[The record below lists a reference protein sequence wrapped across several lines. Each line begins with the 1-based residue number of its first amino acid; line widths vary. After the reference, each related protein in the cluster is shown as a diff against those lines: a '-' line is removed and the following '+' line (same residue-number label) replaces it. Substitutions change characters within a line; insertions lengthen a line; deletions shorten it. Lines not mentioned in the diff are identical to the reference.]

1 MIPVECG
8 AALVNTC
15 GNPLNQEGNIMD
27 VLKAQYEARAKDLEA
42 AKAIVDLCATEDRAM
57 TVDERVTFDRT
68 TEEFSRRSAM
78 IEELKRMSAHEAEVR
93 ASQAGAEDQIR
104 PVGQVVKPSNDVET
118 IRSMARGEIR
128 SAEFGA
134 RENRDVLTSST
145 GSPVPTNFF
154 DSVILLAKAV
164 GPMLTV
170 GTTLNTAGGENLQ
183 IPRLSTYS
191 VGTVNAQAATLGE
204 SDPAFSAFIT
214 LGAFKYGFLTQ
225 ISRELLEDSGVD
237 ILALLAQNCG
247 IALGSAVSTALTTG
261 TDTTEPNGIVTAS
274 GSALIGGTGLAT
286 TGAFTYEDL
295 VSLYYSLDP
304 AARALPGVGFMAKG
318 SSIAAMRTLKDGA
331 GNFVFQ
337 PAMSES
343 TPDRVLGV
351 PLIENPAMAAI
362 AASAKSVICG
372 HFPSYYVRTV
382 GGIRLDRS
390 DDFAFSSDLITFRCT
405 FRVDGDLPQTS
416 HVKHFVGAAT

>member
-1 MIPVECG
+1 
-8 AALVNTC
+8 
-15 GNPLNQEGNIMD
+15 MD

-57 TVDERVTFDRT
+57 TVDEKVTFDRT

-93 ASQAGAEDQIR
+93 ASQEGHEDQIR

-118 IRSMARGEIR
+118 IRSLARGEIR
-128 SAEFGA
+128 SADFGMQ
-134 RENRDVLTSST
+134 RRDVTTSST
-145 GSPVPTNFF
+145 GAPVSTNFY
-154 DSVILLAKAV
+154 DQVILLAKAV

-170 GTTLNTAGGENLQ
+170 ATTLNTAGGENLQ

-204 SDPAFSAFIT
+204 SDPAFSAFVT

-247 IALGSAVSTALTTG
+247 IALGSAVNTALTTG
-261 TDTTEPNGIVTAS
+261 TDTTEPNGVVTAS

-286 TGAFTYEDL
+286 TGAFTYENL

-362 AASAKSVICG
+362 GASAKSVICG

-416 HVKHFVGAAT
+416 HIKHFVGAAT

>member
-1 MIPVECG
+1 
-8 AALVNTC
+8 
-15 GNPLNQEGNIMD
+15 MD
-27 VLKAQYEARAKDLEA
+27 VLKAQYDARAKDLEA

-68 TEEFSRRSAM
+68 TEEFSRRSTM
-78 IEELKRMSAHEAEVR
+78 IEEIKRMAVHEAEVR
-93 ASQAGAEDQIR
+93 ASQEGAEDQIR
-104 PVGQVVKPSNDVET
+104 PVGQVAAPSNDVAT
-118 IRSMARGEIR
+118 IRSLARGEIR
-128 SAEFGA
+128 SATFGQE
-134 RENRDVLTSST
+134 RRDVLTSST
-145 GSPVPTNFF
+145 GAPVPTDFF
-154 DSVILLAKAV
+154 SSVIMLARQV
-164 GPMLTV
+164 GPMLAVSTI
-170 GTTLNTAGGENLQ
+170 LNTEGGNNLQ

-191 VGTVNAQAATLGE
+191 VGTVSAEAATIGE
-204 SDPAFSAFIT
+204 SDPAFSSFVT
-214 LGAFKYGFLTQ
+214 LNAFKYSFLTQ
-225 ISRELLEDSGVD
+225 ISSELLSDSGVD
-237 ILALLAQNCG
+237 ILSLLAQNCG
-247 IALGSAVSTALTTG
+247 NALGFVVNNALTVG
-261 TDTTEPNGIVTAS
+261 TDTTEPNGVVTAS

-286 TGAFTYEDL
+286 TGAFTYENL

-351 PLIENPAMAAI
+351 PLYENPAMAAI
-362 AASAKSVICG
+362 GASAKSVIAG

-390 DDFAFSSDLITFRCT
+390 DDFAFSADLVTFRCT
-405 FRVDGDLPQTS
+405 YRVDGDLPQTS
-416 HVKHFVGAAT
+416 HIKHFVGAAT

>member
-1 MIPVECG
+1 
-8 AALVNTC
+8 
-15 GNPLNQEGNIMD
+15 MD
-27 VLKAQYEARAKDLEA
+27 LLKAQYDARAKDLEA

-68 TEEFSRRSAM
+68 TEEFSRRSTM
-78 IEELKRMSAHEAEVR
+78 IEEIKRMAAHEAEVR
-93 ASQAGAEDQIR
+93 ASQAGHEDEVR

-118 IRSMARGEIR
+118 IRSLARGEIR

-134 RENRDVLTSST
+134 IQTRDVTTSST

-154 DSVILLAKAV
+154 DSVIMLARAV
-164 GPMLTV
+164 GPMLAV
-170 GTTLNTAGGENLQ
+170 STTLNTAGGENLQ

-204 SDPAFSAFIT
+204 SDPAFSAFVT
-214 LGAFKYGFLTQ
+214 LGAHKYGFLTQ

-237 ILALLAQNCG
+237 ILDLLAMNCG
-247 IALGSAVSTALTTG
+247 NALGFVVNDKLTVG
-261 TDTTEPNGIVTAS
+261 TDTTEPNGVVTAS

-286 TGAFTYEDL
+286 TGGFTYENL

-318 SSIAAMRTLKDGA
+318 SSIAAMRVLKDGA

-351 PLIENPAMAAI
+351 PLYENPAMAAI
-362 AASAKSVICG
+362 GASAKSVIAG

-390 DDFAFSSDLITFRCT
+390 DDFAFSADLVTFRCT

-416 HVKHFVGAAT
+416 HIKHFVGAAT

>member
-1 MIPVECG
+1 
-8 AALVNTC
+8 
-15 GNPLNQEGNIMD
+15 MD

-42 AKAIVDLCATEDRAM
+42 AKAIVDLCAAEDRAM

-78 IEELKRMSAHEAEVR
+78 IEEIKRMAAHEAEVR
-93 ASQAGAEDQIR
+93 ASQEGHEDQIR
-104 PVGQVVKPSNDVET
+104 PVGQIAAPSNDVAT
-118 IRSMARGEIR
+118 IRSLARGEIR
-128 SAEFGA
+128 SADFGME
-134 RENRDVLTSST
+134 RRDVLTSST
-145 GSPVPTNFF
+145 GAPVPTSFY
-154 DSVILLAKAV
+154 DQVIMLARAI
-164 GPMLTV
+164 GPMLRVSTI
-170 GTTLNTAGGENLQ
+170 LNTAGGENLQ

-191 VGTVNAQAATLGE
+191 VGTVSAQAATIGE
-204 SDPAFSAFIT
+204 SDPVFGSFVTLSAY
-214 LGAFKYGFLTQ
+214 KYSFLTQ
-225 ISRELLEDSGVD
+225 IAAELLSDSGVN
-237 ILALLAQNCG
+237 ILDLLAMNCAN
-247 IALGSAVSTALTTG
+247 ALGVVVNTALTTG
-261 TDTTEPNGIVTAS
+261 TAGAVEPNGVVTAS
-274 GSALIGGTGLAT
+274 GSALIGGTGLTT
-286 TGAFTYEDL
+286 TGAFTYENL

-351 PLIENPAMAAI
+351 PLYENPAMAAI
-362 AASAKSVICG
+362 AASAKSVIAG

-390 DDFAFSSDLITFRCT
+390 DDFAFSADLVTFRCT
-405 FRVDGDLPQTS
+405 FRVDGNLPQTS
-416 HVKHFVGAAT
+416 HIKHFVGAAT

>member
-1 MIPVECG
+1 
-8 AALVNTC
+8 
-15 GNPLNQEGNIMD
+15 MD

-57 TVDERVTFDRT
+57 TVDEKVTFDRT

-93 ASQAGAEDQIR
+93 ASQEGHEDQIR
-104 PVGQVVKPSNDVET
+104 PVGQIVKPSNDVET
-118 IRSMARGEIR
+118 IRSLARGEIR
-128 SAEFGA
+128 SAEFGPIQT
-134 RENRDVLTSST
+134 RDVTTAST

-154 DSVILLAKAV
+154 DQVIMLARAV
-164 GPMLTV
+164 GPMLNV
-170 GTTLNTAGGENLQ
+170 ATTINTAGGENLQ

-247 IALGSAVSTALTTG
+247 NALGFAVNTALTTG
-261 TDTTEPNGIVTAS
+261 TDTTEPNGVVTAS

-286 TGAFTYEDL
+286 TGAFTYENL

-304 AARALPGVGFMAKG
+304 AARALPGIGFMAKG

-351 PLIENPAMAAI
+351 PLYENPAMAAI
-362 AASAKSVICG
+362 GASTKSVIAG

-390 DDFAFSSDLITFRCT
+390 DDFAFSADLVTFRCT

-416 HVKHFVGAAT
+416 HIKHFVGAAT

>member
-1 MIPVECG
+1 
-8 AALVNTC
+8 
-15 GNPLNQEGNIMD
+15 MD
-27 VLKAQYEARAKDLEA
+27 ILKAQYDARAKDLEA

-68 TEEFSRRSAM
+68 TEEFSRRSTM

-93 ASQAGAEDQIR
+93 ASQEGAEDQIR
-104 PVGQVVKPSNDVET
+104 PVGQVIKPSNDVDT

-145 GSPVPTNFF
+145 GAPVSTSFF

-164 GPMLTV
+164 GPMLNV

-204 SDPAFSAFIT
+204 SDPAFSAFVT

-225 ISRELLEDSGVD
+225 ISRELLEDSGID

-247 IALGSAVSTALTTG
+247 IALGTAVSTALTTG

-274 GSALIGGTGLAT
+274 GSALIGGTGLT
-286 TGAFTYEDL
+286 PVGSFTYQNL
-295 VSLYYSLDP
+295 VSLYYSLDA
-304 AARALPGVGFMAKG
+304 AARALPGVGFMANG

-351 PLIENPAMAAI
+351 PLIENPAMASI

>member
-1 MIPVECG
+1 
-8 AALVNTC
+8 
-15 GNPLNQEGNIMD
+15 MD

-57 TVDERVTFDRT
+57 TVDEKVTFDRT

-93 ASQAGAEDQIR
+93 ASQEGHEDQIR

-118 IRSMARGEIR
+118 IRSLARGEIR
-128 SAEFGA
+128 SAEFGQE
-134 RENRDVLTSST
+134 RRDILTSST
-145 GSPVPTNFF
+145 GAPVPTSFY
-154 DSVILLAKAV
+154 DQVIMLARAV
-164 GPMLTV
+164 GPMLNV
-170 GTTLNTAGGENLQ
+170 STTLNTAGGENLQ

-191 VGTVNAQAATLGE
+191 VGTVNSQAATLGE
-204 SDPAFSAFIT
+204 SDSQFSAFIT

-237 ILALLAQNCG
+237 ILDLLAMNCG
-247 IALGSAVSTALTTG
+247 NALGFAVNTALTTG
-261 TDTTEPNGIVTAS
+261 TDTVEPNGVITAS
-274 GSALIGGTGLAT
+274 GSALIGGTGLST
-286 TGAFTYEDL
+286 VGAFTYGNL
-295 VSLYYSLDP
+295 VSLYYSLDS
-304 AARALPGVGFMAKG
+304 AARALPGIGFMAKG
-318 SSIAAMRTLKDGA
+318 SSIAAMRVLQDGA

-337 PAMSES
+337 PSMSES

-351 PLIENPAMAAI
+351 PLYENPAMAAI
-362 AASAKSVICG
+362 GASAKSVIAG

-390 DDFAFSSDLITFRCT
+390 DDFAFSSDLVTFRCT
-405 FRVDGDLPQTS
+405 YRVDGDLPQTS
-416 HVKHFVGAAT
+416 HIKHFVGAAT

>member
-1 MIPVECG
+1 
-8 AALVNTC
+8 
-15 GNPLNQEGNIMD
+15 MD
-27 VLKAQYEARAKDLEA
+27 VLKAQYDARAKDLEA

-68 TEEFSRRSAM
+68 TEEFSRRSTM

-93 ASQAGAEDQIR
+93 ASQEGAEDQIR

-118 IRSMARGEIR
+118 IRSLARGEIR
-128 SAEFGA
+128 SADFGVE
-134 RENRDVLTSST
+134 RRDVLTSST
-145 GSPVPTNFF
+145 GAPVPTSFY
-154 DSVILLAKAV
+154 DQVIMLARAI
-164 GPMLTV
+164 GPMLRVSTI
-170 GTTLNTAGGENLQ
+170 LNTAGGENLQ

-191 VGTVNAQAATLGE
+191 VGTVSAQAATIGE
-204 SDPAFSAFIT
+204 SDPAFSSFVT
-214 LGAFKYGFLTQ
+214 LSAYKYSFLTQ
-225 ISRELLEDSGVD
+225 SSSELLSDSGVD

-247 IALGSAVSTALTTG
+247 NALGFAVNTALTTG
-261 TDTTEPNGIVTAS
+261 TAGAVEPNGVVTAS
-274 GSALIGGTGLAT
+274 GSALIGGTGLAV
-286 TGAFTYEDL
+286 TGAFTYENL

-390 DDFAFSSDLITFRCT
+390 DDFAFSADLVTFRCT

>member
-1 MIPVECG
+1 
-8 AALVNTC
+8 
-15 GNPLNQEGNIMD
+15 MD
-27 VLKAQYEARAKDLEA
+27 LLKAQYEARAKDLEA

-68 TEEFSRRSAM
+68 TEEFSRRSTM
-78 IEELKRMSAHEAEVR
+78 IEEIKRMAAHEAEVR
-93 ASQAGAEDQIR
+93 ASQAGHEDEVR
-104 PVGQVVKPSNDVET
+104 PVGQVDKPSNDVET
-118 IRSMARGEIR
+118 IRSLARGEIR

-134 RENRDVLTSST
+134 IQTRDVTTSST
-145 GSPVPTNFF
+145 GSPVPTSFF
-154 DSVILLAKAV
+154 DSVIMLARAV
-164 GPMLTV
+164 GPMLSV
-170 GTTLNTAGGENLQ
+170 STTLNTAGGENLQ

-204 SDPAFSAFIT
+204 SDPAFSAFVT
-214 LGAFKYGFLTQ
+214 LGAHKYGFLTQ
-225 ISRELLEDSGVD
+225 ISRELLEDTGVD
-237 ILALLAQNCG
+237 ILDLLAMNCG
-247 IALGSAVSTALTTG
+247 NALGVVVNQALTTG
-261 TDTTEPNGIVTAS
+261 TDTVEPNGVVTAS

-286 TGAFTYEDL
+286 TGGFTYENL

-304 AARALPGVGFMAKG
+304 AARALPGIGFMAKG
-318 SSIAAMRTLKDGA
+318 SSIAAMRVLKDGA

-351 PLIENPAMAAI
+351 PLYENPGMAAI
-362 AASAKSVICG
+362 AASAKSVIAG

-390 DDFAFSSDLITFRCT
+390 DDFAFSADLVTFRCT

-416 HVKHFVGAAT
+416 HIKHFIGAAT

>member
-1 MIPVECG
+1 
-8 AALVNTC
+8 
-15 GNPLNQEGNIMD
+15 MD

-57 TVDERVTFDRT
+57 TVDEKVTFDRT
-68 TEEFSRRSAM
+68 TEEFARRSAM

-93 ASQAGAEDQIR
+93 ASQEGHEDQIR

-118 IRSMARGEIR
+118 IRSLARGEIR
-128 SAEFGA
+128 SADFGME
-134 RENRDVLTSST
+134 RRNVLTSST
-145 GSPVPTNFF
+145 GAPVPTSFY
-154 DSVILLAKAV
+154 DQVIMLARAV
-164 GPMLTV
+164 GPMLNV
-170 GTTLNTAGGENLQ
+170 STTINTAGGENLQ
-183 IPRLSTYS
+183 IPRLSAYS
-191 VGTVNAQAATLGE
+191 TGTVTSEAGLIGE
-204 SDPAFSAFIT
+204 SDPTFSSFIT
-214 LGAFKYGFLTQ
+214 LSAYKYSFLTQ
-225 ISRELLEDSGVD
+225 VSSELLSDSGVD

-247 IALGSAVSTALTTG
+247 NALGFAVNTALTTG
-261 TDTTEPNGIVTAS
+261 TDTTEPNGVVTAS
-274 GSALIGGTGLAT
+274 GSALIGGTGFAT
-286 TGAFTYEDL
+286 TGAFTYENL

-304 AARALPGVGFMAKG
+304 AARALPGIGFMAKG

-337 PAMSES
+337 PSMSES

-351 PLIENPAMAAI
+351 PLYENSAMAAI
-362 AASAKSVICG
+362 GASTKSVIAG

-390 DDFAFSSDLITFRCT
+390 DDFAFSSDLVTFRCT

-416 HVKHFVGAAT
+416 HIKHFVGAAT

>member
-1 MIPVECG
+1 
-8 AALVNTC
+8 
-15 GNPLNQEGNIMD
+15 MD

-68 TEEFSRRSAM
+68 TEEFSRRSTM

-93 ASQAGAEDQIR
+93 ASQEGHEDQIR
-104 PVGQVVKPSNDVET
+104 PVGQIAAPSNDVAT
-118 IRSMARGEIR
+118 IRSLARGEIR
-128 SAEFGA
+128 SADFGME
-134 RENRDVLTSST
+134 RRDVLTSST
-145 GSPVPTNFF
+145 GAPVPTSFY
-154 DSVILLAKAV
+154 DQVIMLAKAV
-164 GPMLTV
+164 GPMLNVSTII
-170 GTTLNTAGGENLQ
+170 NTAGGETIQ
-183 IPRLSTYS
+183 VPRLATYS

-204 SDPAFSAFIT
+204 SDPTFSSFVNLTAW
-214 LGAFKYGFLTQ
+214 KYGFLTQ

-286 TGAFTYEDL
+286 TGAFTYENL

-362 AASAKSVICG
+362 GASAKSVICG

-405 FRVDGDLPQTS
+405 YRVDGDLPQTS

>member
-1 MIPVECG
+1 
-8 AALVNTC
+8 
-15 GNPLNQEGNIMD
+15 MD

-57 TVDERVTFDRT
+57 TVDEKVTFDRT
-68 TEEFSRRSAM
+68 TEEFSRRSTM

-93 ASQAGAEDQIR
+93 ASQEGHEDQIR
-104 PVGQVVKPSNDVET
+104 PVGQVVKPSNDVDT
-118 IRSMARGEIR
+118 IRSLARGEIR
-128 SAEFGA
+128 YAEFGQE
-134 RENRDVLTSST
+134 RRDVLTTST
-145 GSPVPTNFF
+145 GSPVPTSFY
-154 DSVILLAKAV
+154 DQVIMLARAV
-164 GPMLTV
+164 GPMLNV
-170 GTTLNTAGGENLQ
+170 ATTLNTTGGESLQ

-225 ISRELLEDSGVD
+225 ISRELLEDSGVN
-237 ILALLAQNCG
+237 ILDLLAMNCG
-247 IALGSAVSTALTTG
+247 NALGVAVNTALTTG
-261 TDTTEPNGIVTAS
+261 TDTTEPNGVVTAS

-286 TGAFTYEDL
+286 TGGFTYENL

-304 AARALPGVGFMAKG
+304 AARALPGIGFMAKG
-318 SSIAAMRTLKDGA
+318 SSIAAMRVLKDGA

-351 PLIENPAMAAI
+351 PLYENPAMAAI
-362 AASAKSVICG
+362 AASAKSVIAG

-390 DDFAFSSDLITFRCT
+390 DDFAFSADLITFRCT

-416 HVKHFVGAAT
+416 HIKHFVGAAT

>member
-1 MIPVECG
+1 
-8 AALVNTC
+8 
-15 GNPLNQEGNIMD
+15 MD

-68 TEEFSRRSAM
+68 TEEFSRRSTM

-93 ASQAGAEDQIR
+93 ASQEGAEDQIR
-104 PVGQVVKPSNDVET
+104 PVGQIVKPSNDVET
-118 IRSMARGEIR
+118 IRSLARGEIR

-134 RENRDVLTSST
+134 NERRDVLTSST
-145 GSPVPTNFF
+145 GSPVPTSFF
-154 DSVILLAKAV
+154 DQVIMLARAV
-164 GPMLTV
+164 GPMLNV
-170 GTTLNTAGGENLQ
+170 ATTINTAGGESLQ
-183 IPRLSTYS
+183 IPRLATYS

-225 ISRELLEDSGVD
+225 ISRELLEDSGVN
-237 ILALLAQNCG
+237 ILDLLAMNCG
-247 IALGSAVSTALTTG
+247 NALGFVVNNDLTLGTG
-261 TDTTEPNGIVTAS
+261 TTQATGVVTAS
-274 GSALIGGTGLAT
+274 GSALIGGTGLAA
-286 TGAFTYEDL
+286 TGGFTYENL

-351 PLIENPAMAAI
+351 PLYENPAMAAI
-362 AASAKSVICG
+362 GASTKSVIAG

-390 DDFAFSSDLITFRCT
+390 DDFAFSADLVTFRCT
-405 FRVDGDLPQTS
+405 FRVDGNLPQTS